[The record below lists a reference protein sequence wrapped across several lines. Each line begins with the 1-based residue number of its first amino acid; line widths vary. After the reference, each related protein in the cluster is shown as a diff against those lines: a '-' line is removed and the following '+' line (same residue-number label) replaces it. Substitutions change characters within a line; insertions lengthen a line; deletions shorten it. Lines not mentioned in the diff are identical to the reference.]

1 MWAVK
6 KRINGEIT
14 AMCSTKEDAEALAC
28 KDLGHSALY
37 MVEKM
42 SDEPEIREEYDYK
55 QTTAQRLM
63 E

>member
-1 MWAVK
+1 MWVVK

-28 KDLGHSALY
+28 KDLGHAALY
-37 MVEKM
+37 IVEKM
-42 SDEPEIREEYDYK
+42 GDEPEIREEYDYK

>member
-37 MVEKM
+37 TVEKM

>member
-1 MWAVK
+1 MWVVK
-6 KRINGEIT
+6 KQINGEII

-28 KDLGHSALY
+28 KDLAHSALY
-37 MVEKM
+37 IVEKM

-55 QTTAQRLM
+55 HTTAQRLM